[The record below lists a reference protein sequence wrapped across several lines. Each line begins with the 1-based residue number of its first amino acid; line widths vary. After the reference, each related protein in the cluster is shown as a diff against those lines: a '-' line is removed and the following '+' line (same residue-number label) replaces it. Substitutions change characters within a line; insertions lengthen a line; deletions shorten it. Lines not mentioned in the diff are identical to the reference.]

1 MAEQSGRQHAP
12 GVLRHDQAYAEIT
25 GAGWWGWE
33 IRLYVPCILGWGMVA
48 EDRRWAAWTRRGA
61 ERKARRIVARHVRDH
76 APRRG
81 EVITVRAEGE
91 RG

>member
-1 MAEQSGRQHAP
+1 MAEQRGRQHAP

-33 IRLYVPCILGWGMVA
+33 IRLYVPVVPGWGMA
-48 EDRRWAAWTRRGA
+48 ADDRRWAATRHGA
-61 ERKARRIVARHVRDH
+61 ERKARRIVTRYIRQH
-76 APRRG
+76 APRQR
-81 EVITVRAEGE
+81 EVITVRAEDE